1 MPGSIK
7 VVESAATGSKH
18 LKKQSMTA
26 MNVECEDT
34 LNPLGSAR
42 DSMRGGSFR
51 GIPHQNSSMTKG
63 DAFKTSGVAH
73 DSDSDDGGEGGLGF
87 PVQPLDAPPAT
98 DEL

>member
-1 MPGSIK
+1 
-7 VVESAATGSKH
+7 
-18 LKKQSMTA
+18 MTA

-51 GIPHQNSSMTKG
+51 GIPLQNSSRTKE
-63 DAFKTSGVAH
+63 DQFKTSGGAH

-87 PVQPLDAPPAT
+87 PVQPLDAPRAT